1 MKIRTQLI
9 ISMVFF
15 GVALAIISAS
25 VISTNQQVDRL
36 SRQEELAKNIELEVG
51 ELGYLSNDYLLYRE
65 RQQIDR
71 WESKY
76 SSIFADVSNL
86 TVEQPDQ
93 QVLVNNIKANG
104 QRLKEIF
111 DDVASNAESS
121 PEVQPNAVIPT
132 SIQVSW
138 SRMAVQSQGMIF
150 DASRLSQL
158 LREQADQKKQQNNLL
173 IFALMIVFV
182 AFLLTNYLLIYR
194 RTLDSVSNL
203 QDGARI
209 IGSGNLDYSI
219 VEKKDDEIGE
229 LAQAFNQ
236 MTSNL
241 KTVTASKADLEKEMA
256 VRKAAED
263 ALRESEHRYRSLFSG
278 MTEGFALHEIICD
291 AKGEPCDYRFLDVNP
306 AFERLTG
313 LKREDVIGKT
323 HNEVLPNDDPV
334 WVKAYG
340 AVALTGEPT
349 QFDNYSPA
357 LGRHYEVFAYR
368 PAERQFAVV
377 FMDITERKRAE
388 SVLQTNLQRFYTVL
402 SSMYG
407 GILLVTDQG
416 QVEYANQAFCD
427 LFDLKG
433 SPADLMGLT
442 SSEMIEKIKNAYRH
456 PEEAVARIMEIV
468 SQEQPV
474 KGEEIA
480 MRGGRT
486 CLRDFVPLYVDGK
499 SYGRLWHH
507 LDITERKRME
517 EVLHETK
524 NYLENLINYANAPI
538 IVWDPSFEITR
549 FNHAFE
555 RLTGLRSAE
564 ALGEPLNMLFPESSR
579 DISLEYIRRAM
590 SGEHWEAVEIPIL
603 KIDGSVRTVLWN
615 SANIY
620 DEDGTTVIATIA
632 QGQDITERK
641 IAEEALRASE
651 SELRSLF
658 DSMTDVVAVFDAQGR
673 YLKIAPTNP
682 SLLYRPAAELI
693 GKTLHE
699 VFPRPLADRYLGFIK
714 RVIDTRQL
722 INVEYE
728 MPIDGQTVWF
738 AATISPMSDD
748 QVLLIARD
756 ITERKKMEEAL
767 RRSRDE
773 LERRVQERTAE
784 LQDAKENLEVINEE
798 LRIEIDEHE
807 RTEKELLKAKD
818 AAEEAVKAKSLFL
831 ANMSH
836 ELRTP
841 MNAVIGFTG
850 LLLDEPLT
858 PEQKDYLVSIR
869 NSGQALLALISDL
882 LDFSRI
888 ERENVEIE
896 DQPFDLRTIVEE
908 AMDQTASEAL
918 KKNLDL
924 AYSID
929 KDMPETIVGDPAR
942 LRQVLVNLLSNAVKY
957 TDNGEAVLSV
967 LPKGQDEILFE
978 VRDTGIGIPEDKM
991 NILFRPFSRVDES
1004 FSSRYEGAGLGLAIS
1019 KKLVEMM
1026 GGQIWVQSEVGKGST
1041 FSFTI
1046 RAKAVPGKLKA
1057 IPTGIQP
1064 KLEGKHVL
1072 IVDDNRTVRLILGK
1086 QLHSWGIIPVI
1097 KSSGQ
1102 EALALIRGGS
1112 SFSAAILDMNMPGM
1126 DGAALAREIRKYK
1139 KDMPLILLSSAG
1151 QRGEP
1156 ELFEAALKKPIKP
1169 VQLYQ
1174 VLSDTLAAQQQSQ
1187 GEAKSPAT
1195 EADHSPMR
1203 ILLAEDNV
1211 SNQKVTLQMLKKLGY
1226 RADAVANGAEA
1237 IQALERQPYDL
1248 ILMDVKM
1255 PVMGG
1260 LDAARMIRERWLDNG
1275 PKIVAITAYALHG
1288 DREKCLEAGMDD
1300 YIAKPVQKEELAKVL
1315 SKYQPSQDISQD
1327 SS

>member
-15 GVALAIISAS
+15 AVALAIISAS
-25 VISTNQQVDRL
+25 VISTNQKVDRL

-51 ELGYLSNDYLLYRE
+51 ELGYLTNDYLLYRE
-65 RQQIDR
+65 SQQVDR

-76 SSIFADVSNL
+76 SSISNDVSNL
-86 TVEQPDQ
+86 TVDQPDQ
-93 QVLVNNIKANG
+93 QVLVNNINANG

-111 DDVASNAESS
+111 DDVAPSADSS
-121 PEVQPNAVIPT
+121 SEVQQSAVNPGI
-132 SIQVSW
+132 IQVSW

-158 LREQADQKKQQNNLL
+158 LRGQTDQMKQQNNLL
-173 IFALMIVFV
+173 IFALMI
-182 AFLLTNYLLIYR
+182 AFIALLLTNYLLIYR
-194 RTLDSVSNL
+194 RTLTSISNL
-203 QDGARI
+203 QAGTSI
-209 IGSGNLDYSI
+209 IGSGNLDFSLE
-219 VEKKDDEIGE
+219 EKKDDEIGE
-229 LAQAFNQ
+229 LAQAFNR
-236 MTSNL
+236 MTANL
-241 KTVTASKADLEKEMA
+241 KTVTASKADLEREVA
-256 VRKAAED
+256 ERKRAEG

-291 AKGEPCDYRFLDVNP
+291 EKGEPCDYRFLDVNP

-313 LKREDVIGKT
+313 LKRADVIGKT
-323 HNEVLPNDDPV
+323 HNEVLPNNDPV

-388 SVLQTNLQRFYTVL
+388 EVLQTNLQRFYTVL

-407 GILLVTDQG
+407 GILLVTDKG

-427 LFDLKG
+427 LFNLTG
-433 SPADLMGLT
+433 SPADLIGLS
-442 SSEMIEKIKNAYRH
+442 SSETIEKIKNVYQH
-456 PEEAVARIMEIV
+456 PDEAVARIAEIV
-468 SQEQPV
+468 SLEQPV

-480 MRGGRT
+480 MRDGRT

-524 NYLENLINYANAPI
+524 NYLEKLINYANAPV
-538 IVWDPSFEITR
+538 IVWDPSFKITR

-564 ALGEPLNMLFPESSR
+564 ALGEPLSILFPESSL
-579 DISLEYIRRAM
+579 DVSLDHIRRAV

-620 DEDGTTVIATIA
+620 GADGTTVIATIA

-641 IAEEALRASE
+641 I
-651 SELRSLF
+651 
-658 DSMTDVVAVFDAQGR
+658 
-673 YLKIAPTNP
+673 
-682 SLLYRPAAELI
+682 
-693 GKTLHE
+693 
-699 VFPRPLADRYLGFIK
+699 
-714 RVIDTRQL
+714 
-722 INVEYE
+722 
-728 MPIDGQTVWF
+728 
-738 AATISPMSDD
+738 
-748 QVLLIARD
+748 
-756 ITERKKMEEAL
+756 MEEEL

-773 LERRVQERTAE
+773 LETRVQERTIE

-807 RTEKELLKAKD
+807 RTEKELIKAKEE
-818 AAEEAVKAKSLFL
+818 AEAAVKAKSLFL

-841 MNAVIGFTG
+841 MNAVIGFSG

-858 PEQKDYLVSIR
+858 PEQKDYLESIR
-869 NSGQALLALISDL
+869 NSGQALLALINDL

-896 DQPFDLRTIVEE
+896 DQPFDLRAIVEE
-908 AMDQTASEAL
+908 SLDQVASEAS

-929 KDMPETIVGDPAR
+929 KDMPETIIGDPAR
-942 LRQVLVNLLSNAVKY
+942 LRQILVNLLSNAVKY
-957 TDNGEAVLSV
+957 TDKGEAVLSV
-967 LPKGQDEILFE
+967 SPKGQGEILFE
-978 VRDTGIGIPEDKM
+978 IRDTGIGIPDDKV
-991 NILFRPFSRVDES
+991 NILFQPFSRVDES

-1026 GGQIWVQSEVGKGST
+1026 GGRIWVQSEVGKGST

-1046 RAKAVPGKLKA
+1046 KAEAVDGQPKSVPA
-1057 IPTGIQP
+1057 GIQP
-1064 KLEGKHVL
+1064 MLEGKHVL
-1072 IVDDNRTVRLILGK
+1072 IVDDNKTIRLILGK
-1086 QLHSWGIIPVI
+1086 QLHSWGIIPII

-1102 EALALIRGGS
+1102 EALALIRGGAP
-1112 SFSAAILDMNMPGM
+1112 FDAAIIDINMPGM
-1126 DGAALAREIRKYK
+1126 DGVALAREIRKYRK
-1139 KDMPLILLSSAG
+1139 STPLILLSSAG
-1151 QRGEP
+1151 QKVEP

-1169 VQLYQ
+1169 AQLYQ
-1174 VLSDTLAAQQQSQ
+1174 VLSDTLAVLQQSLEVAESTAAQ
-1187 GEAKSPAT
+1187 PG
-1195 EADHSPMR
+1195 HSPMR
-1203 ILLAEDNV
+1203 ILLAEDNA
-1211 SNQKVTLQMLKKLGY
+1211 SNQRVTLQMLKKLGY

-1248 ILMDVKM
+1248 ILMDIKM
-1255 PVMGG
+1255 PILGG
-1260 LDAARMIRERWLDNG
+1260 LETSRMIRERWPGNG

-1288 DREKCLEAGMDD
+1288 DREKCIEAGMDD
-1300 YIAKPVQKEELAKVL
+1300 YIAKPVQIDELAKAL
-1315 SKYQPSQDISQD
+1315 SKHQPL
-1327 SS
+1327 